1 VQYRDME
8 ISIIGAGDVGGTLGR
23 IWVKKGHHLM
33 FGVRNLQS
41 HNVLNLIRS
50 INSSVKVGTIGEAAS
65 FADVIVLAI
74 PWIAVEETIKSA
86 GDLSGKILIDPTNP
100 INADL
105 TGLIIESSTSAA
117 EEIAKWAK
125 GSKVVKAFNSIGAK
139 TLDNLQFGLVRA
151 DAFICGDDFKSKTV
165 VKKLATEIG
174 FDTVDAGPLINAR
187 VLEYMALLWIQLA
200 YSRQMGPNIAFKLL
214 TRAGGM

>member
-1 VQYRDME
+1 M
-8 ISIIGAGDVGGTLGR
+8 
-23 IWVKKGHHLM
+23 
-33 FGVRNLQS
+33 
-41 HNVLNLIRS
+41 
-50 INSSVKVGTIGEAAS
+50 
-65 FADVIVLAI
+65 
-74 PWIAVEETIKSA
+74 
-86 GDLSGKILIDPTNP
+86 IDPTNP
-100 INADL
+100 IKADL

-125 GSKVVKAFNSIGAK
+125 DSKVVKAFNSIGAK

-187 VLEYMALLWIQLA
+187 VLEYLALLWIHLA
-200 YSRQMGPNIAFKLL
+200 YSQQMGPNIAFKLL
-214 TRAGGM
+214 TRPAGM

>member
-1 VQYRDME
+1 ME
-8 ISIIGAGDVGGTLGR
+8 IAIIGAGDVGGTLGR
-23 IWVKKGHHLM
+23 LWANKGHQIM
-33 FGVRNLQS
+33 FGVRNFQG

-50 INSSVKVGTIGEAAS
+50 IGSGVKVGTIGEAAS

-74 PWIAVEETIKSA
+74 PWKAVEETIKSA

-100 INADL
+100 IKADL

-125 GSKVVKAFNSIGAK
+125 DSKVVKAFNSIGAK

-187 VLEYMALLWIQLA
+187 VLEYMALLWIHLA
-200 YSRQMGPNIAFKLL
+200 YNQQMGPNIAFKLL
-214 TRAGGM
+214 TRPAGM

>member
-1 VQYRDME
+1 ME

-100 INADL
+100 VNADL

-187 VLEYMALLWIQLA
+187 VLEYLALLWIQLA

>member
-1 VQYRDME
+1 ME
-8 ISIIGAGDVGGTLGR
+8 IAIIGAGDVGGTLGR
-23 IWVKKGHHLM
+23 LWAKKGHQIM

-50 INSSVKVGTIGEAAS
+50 IDSGVKVGTIGEAAS
-65 FADVIVLAI
+65 FADVILLAI
-74 PWIAVEETIKSA
+74 PWMAVEETIKSA

-100 INADL
+100 IKADL

-125 GSKVVKAFNSIGAK
+125 DSKVVKAFNSIGAK

-187 VLEYMALLWIQLA
+187 ALEYLALLWIHLA

-214 TRAGGM
+214 TRTGGM

>member
-1 VQYRDME
+1 MK
-8 ISIIGAGDVGGTLGR
+8 IAIIGAGDVGGTLGR
-23 IWVKKGHHLM
+23 LWAKKGHQIM

-50 INSSVKVGTIGEAAS
+50 INSGVKVGTIGEAAS

-74 PWIAVEETIKSA
+74 PWMAVEETIKSA

-100 INADL
+100 IKADL

-125 GSKVVKAFNSIGAK
+125 DSKVVKAFNSIGAK

-174 FDTVDAGPLINAR
+174 FDSVDAGPLINAR
-187 VLEYMALLWIQLA
+187 MLEYLALLWIDLA
-200 YSRQMGPNIAFKLL
+200 YNQQMGPNIAFKLL
-214 TRAGGM
+214 TRHGGM

>member
-1 VQYRDME
+1 ME
-8 ISIIGAGDVGGTLGR
+8 VAIIGAGDVGGTLGR
-23 IWVKKGHHLM
+23 LWVKKGHQIM

-41 HNVLNLIRS
+41 QKVLNLSRS
-50 INSSVKVGTIGEAAS
+50 INSGVKVGTIGEAAS

-74 PWIAVEETIKSA
+74 PWMAVEETIKSA

-105 TGLIIESSTSAA
+105 TGLIVESSTSAA

-139 TLDNLQFGLVRA
+139 ALDNLQFGMVRA

-187 VLEYMALLWIQLA
+187 LLEYLALLWIQLA

>member
-1 VQYRDME
+1 ME

-100 INADL
+100 VNADL

-151 DAFICGDDFKSKTV
+151 DAFICGDDSNSKTV
-165 VKKLATEIG
+165 VKKLAKEIG
-174 FDTVDAGPLINAR
+174 FDTVDAGPLFNAR
-187 VLEYMALLWIQLA
+187 VLEYLALLWIQLA
-200 YSRQMGPNIAFKLL
+200 YSQQMGPNIAFKLL

>member
-1 VQYRDME
+1 ME
-8 ISIIGAGDVGGTLGR
+8 IAIIGAGDVGGTLGR
-23 IWVKKGHHLM
+23 LWAKKGHQIM

-41 HNVLNLIRS
+41 HNFLNLIRS
-50 INSSVKVGTIGEAAS
+50 IDSGVKVGTIAEAAS

-74 PWIAVEETIKSA
+74 PWKAVEETIKSA

-100 INADL
+100 IKADL

-125 GSKVVKAFNSIGAK
+125 DSKVVKAFNSIGAK

-187 VLEYMALLWIQLA
+187 VLEYLALLWIHLA
-200 YSRQMGPNIAFKLL
+200 YSQQMGPNIAFKLL
-214 TRAGGM
+214 TRPGGM

>member
-1 VQYRDME
+1 ME
-8 ISIIGAGDVGGTLGR
+8 IAIIGAGDVGGTLGR
-23 IWVKKGHHLM
+23 LWARKGHQIM

-50 INSSVKVGTIGEAAS
+50 IDSGVKVGSIGEAAS

-74 PWIAVEETIKSA
+74 PWKAVEETIKSA

-100 INADL
+100 IKADL

-125 GSKVVKAFNSIGAK
+125 DSKVVKAFNSIGAK

-187 VLEYMALLWIQLA
+187 VLEYLALLWIHLA
-200 YSRQMGPNIAFKLL
+200 YSQQMGPNIAFKLL
-214 TRAGGM
+214 TRPAGM

>member
-1 VQYRDME
+1 MY
-8 ISIIGAGDVGGTLGR
+8 
-23 IWVKKGHHLM
+23 
-33 FGVRNLQS
+33 GVRNLQS

-50 INSSVKVGTIGEAAS
+50 INSNVRVGTIGEAAS

-74 PWIAVEETIKSA
+74 PWLAVEETIKSA
-86 GDLSGKILIDPTNP
+86 GDLSKKILIDPTNP
-100 INADL
+100 INADR
-105 TGLIIESSTSAA
+105 TGLIIESSSSAA

-165 VKKLATEIG
+165 VKQLATEIG

-187 VLEYMALLWIQLA
+187 MLEYLALLWIQLA

>member
-1 VQYRDME
+1 ME

-23 IWVKKGHHLM
+23 LWARKGHQIM

-41 HNVLNLIRS
+41 HNELV
-50 INSSVKVGTIGEAAS
+50 NSGVKVGTIGEAAS

-74 PWIAVEETIKSA
+74 PWMAVEETIKSA
-86 GDLSGKILIDPTNP
+86 GHLSGKILIDPTNP
-100 INADL
+100 IKADL

-125 GSKVVKAFNSIGAK
+125 DSKVVKAFNSIGAK

-187 VLEYMALLWIQLA
+187 VLEYLALLWIHLA
-200 YSRQMGPNIAFKLL
+200 YSQQMGPNIAFKLL
-214 TRAGGM
+214 TRPGGM

>member
-1 VQYRDME
+1 ME
-8 ISIIGAGDVGGTLGR
+8 ISIIGAGGVGGTLGR

-187 VLEYMALLWIQLA
+187 VLEYLALLWIQLA

>member
-1 VQYRDME
+1 ME
-8 ISIIGAGDVGGTLGR
+8 IAIIGAGDVGGTLGR
-23 IWVKKGHHLM
+23 LWAKKGHQIM

-50 INSSVKVGTIGEAAS
+50 IDSGVKVGSIGEAAS

-74 PWIAVEETIKSA
+74 PWKAVEETIKSA

-100 INADL
+100 IKADL
-105 TGLIIESSTSAA
+105 TGLMIESSTSAA

-125 GSKVVKAFNSIGAK
+125 DSKVVKAFNSIGAK

-187 VLEYMALLWIQLA
+187 VLEYLALLWIHLA
-200 YSRQMGPNIAFKLL
+200 YSQQMGPNIAFKLL
-214 TRAGGM
+214 TRPAGM

>member
-1 VQYRDME
+1 ME
-8 ISIIGAGDVGGTLGR
+8 IAIIGAGDVGGTLGR
-23 IWVKKGHHLM
+23 LWANKGHQIM
-33 FGVRNLQS
+33 FGVRNFQG

-50 INSSVKVGTIGEAAS
+50 IGSSVKVGTIAEAAS

-74 PWIAVEETIKSA
+74 PWKAVEETIKSA

-100 INADL
+100 IKADL

-125 GSKVVKAFNSIGAK
+125 DSKVVKAFNSIGAK

-187 VLEYMALLWIQLA
+187 VLEYMALLWIHLA
-200 YSRQMGPNIAFKLL
+200 YNQQMGPNIAFKLL
-214 TRAGGM
+214 TRPGGM

>member
-1 VQYRDME
+1 ME
-8 ISIIGAGDVGGTLGR
+8 IAIIGAGDVGGTLGR
-23 IWVKKGHHLM
+23 LWAKKGHQIM

-50 INSSVKVGTIGEAAS
+50 IDSGVKVGTIGEAAS

-74 PWIAVEETIKSA
+74 PWKAVEETIKSA

-100 INADL
+100 IKADL

-125 GSKVVKAFNSIGAK
+125 DSKVVKAFNSIGAK

-187 VLEYMALLWIQLA
+187 ALEYLALLWIHLA
-200 YSRQMGPNIAFKLL
+200 YSQQMGPNIAFKLL
-214 TRAGGM
+214 TRPAGM

>member
-1 VQYRDME
+1 ME
-8 ISIIGAGDVGGTLGR
+8 IAIIGAGDVGGTLGR
-23 IWVKKGHHLM
+23 LWAKKGHQIM

-50 INSSVKVGTIGEAAS
+50 IDAGVKVGSIGEAAS

-74 PWIAVEETIKSA
+74 PWMAVEETIKSA

-100 INADL
+100 IKADL
-105 TGLIIESSTSAA
+105 TGLMIESSTSAA

-125 GSKVVKAFNSIGAK
+125 DSKVVKAFNSIGAK

-187 VLEYMALLWIQLA
+187 VLEYMALLWIHLA
-200 YSRQMGPNIAFKLL
+200 YNQQMGPNIAFKLL
-214 TRAGGM
+214 TRPGGM

>member
-1 VQYRDME
+1 ME
-8 ISIIGAGDVGGTLGR
+8 IAIIGAGDVGGTLGR
-23 IWVKKGHHLM
+23 LWVKKGHQIM

-41 HNVLNLIRS
+41 QKVLNLIRS
-50 INSSVKVGTIGEAAS
+50 INSGVKVGTIGEAAS

-74 PWIAVEETIKSA
+74 PWMAVEETIKSA

-100 INADL
+100 IKADL
-105 TGLIIESSTSAA
+105 TGLIVESSTSAA

-139 TLDNLQFGLVRA
+139 ALDNLQFGMVRA

-174 FDTVDAGPLINAR
+174 FDTVDAGPLMNAR
-187 VLEYMALLWIQLA
+187 LLEYLALLWIQLA

>member
-1 VQYRDME
+1 ME
-8 ISIIGAGDVGGTLGR
+8 IAIIGAGDVGGTLGR
-23 IWVKKGHHLM
+23 LWANKGHQIM
-33 FGVRNLQS
+33 FGVRNFQG

-50 INSSVKVGTIGEAAS
+50 IGSGVKVGTIGEAAS

-74 PWIAVEETIKSA
+74 PWKAVEETIKSA

-100 INADL
+100 IKADL

-125 GSKVVKAFNSIGAK
+125 DSKVVKAFNSIGAK

-187 VLEYMALLWIQLA
+187 VLEYMALLWIHLA
-200 YSRQMGPNIAFKLL
+200 YNQQMGPNIAFKLL
-214 TRAGGM
+214 TRPGGI

>member
-1 VQYRDME
+1 ME
-8 ISIIGAGDVGGTLGR
+8 IAIIGAGDVGGTLGR
-23 IWVKKGHHLM
+23 LWAKKGHQIM
-33 FGVRNLQS
+33 FGVRNLHS

-50 INSSVKVGTIGEAAS
+50 IDSGVKVGTIGEAAS

-74 PWIAVEETIKSA
+74 PWMAVEETIKSA

-100 INADL
+100 IKADL

-125 GSKVVKAFNSIGAK
+125 DSKVVKAFNSIGAK

-187 VLEYMALLWIQLA
+187 ALEYMALLWIHLA
-200 YSRQMGPNIAFKLL
+200 YSQQMGPNIAFKLL
-214 TRAGGM
+214 TRPGGM

>member
-1 VQYRDME
+1 ME
-8 ISIIGAGDVGGTLGR
+8 IAIIGAGDVGGTLGR
-23 IWVKKGHHLM
+23 LWVKKGHQIM

-41 HNVLNLIRS
+41 HNVQNLIRS
-50 INSSVKVGTIGEAAS
+50 TDSGVKVGTIGEAAS
-65 FADVIVLAI
+65 FADIIVLAI
-74 PWIAVEETIKSA
+74 PWMAVEETIKSA

-139 TLDNLQFGLVRA
+139 ALDNLQFGMVKA

-187 VLEYMALLWIQLA
+187 LLEYLALLWIQLA

>member
-1 VQYRDME
+1 ME
-8 ISIIGAGDVGGTLGR
+8 IAIIGAGDVGGTLGR
-23 IWVKKGHHLM
+23 LWAKKGHQIM

-50 INSSVKVGTIGEAAS
+50 IDSGVKVGTIGEAAS
-65 FADVIVLAI
+65 FADVILLAI
-74 PWIAVEETIKSA
+74 PWMSVEETIKSA

-100 INADL
+100 IKADL

-125 GSKVVKAFNSIGAK
+125 DSKVVKAFNSIGAK

-187 VLEYMALLWIQLA
+187 VLEYLALLWIHLA
-200 YSRQMGPNIAFKLL
+200 YSQQMGPNIAFKLL
-214 TRAGGM
+214 TRPGGM

>member
-1 VQYRDME
+1 ME
-8 ISIIGAGDVGGTLGR
+8 IAIIGAGDVGGTLGR
-23 IWVKKGHHLM
+23 LWANKGHQIM
-33 FGVRNLQS
+33 FGVRNFQG

-50 INSSVKVGTIGEAAS
+50 IGSGVKVGTIGEAAS

-74 PWIAVEETIKSA
+74 PWKAVEETIKSA

-100 INADL
+100 IKADL
-105 TGLIIESSTSAA
+105 TGLMIESSTSAA

-125 GSKVVKAFNSIGAK
+125 DSKVVKAFNSIGAK

-187 VLEYMALLWIQLA
+187 VLEYMALLWIHLA
-200 YSRQMGPNIAFKLL
+200 YNQQMGPNIAFKLL
-214 TRAGGM
+214 TRPAGM

>member
-1 VQYRDME
+1 ME
-8 ISIIGAGDVGGTLGR
+8 IAIIGAGDVGGTLGR
-23 IWVKKGHHLM
+23 LWANKGHQIM
-33 FGVRNLQS
+33 FGVRNLQG

-50 INSSVKVGTIGEAAS
+50 IGSGVKVGTIGEAAS

-74 PWIAVEETIKSA
+74 PWKAVEETIKSA

-100 INADL
+100 IKADL

-125 GSKVVKAFNSIGAK
+125 DSKVVKAFNSIGAK

-187 VLEYMALLWIQLA
+187 VLEYLALLWIHLA
-200 YSRQMGPNIAFKLL
+200 YSQQMGPNIAFKLL
-214 TRAGGM
+214 TRPAGM

>member
-1 VQYRDME
+1 ME
-8 ISIIGAGDVGGTLGR
+8 IAIIGAGDVGGTLGR
-23 IWVKKGHHLM
+23 LWAKKGHQIM

-50 INSSVKVGTIGEAAS
+50 IDSGVKVGTIGEAAS
-65 FADVIVLAI
+65 FADVILLAI
-74 PWIAVEETIKSA
+74 PWMAVEETIKSA

-100 INADL
+100 IKADL
-105 TGLIIESSTSAA
+105 TGLMIESSTSAA

-125 GSKVVKAFNSIGAK
+125 DSKVVKAFNSIGAK

-187 VLEYMALLWIQLA
+187 VLEYMALLWIHLA
-200 YSRQMGPNIAFKLL
+200 YNQQMGPNIAFKLL
-214 TRAGGM
+214 TRPGGM

>member
-1 VQYRDME
+1 ME
-8 ISIIGAGDVGGTLGR
+8 IAIIGAGDVGGTLGR
-23 IWVKKGHHLM
+23 LWIKKGHQIM

-41 HNVLNLIRS
+41 HNVRNLIRS
-50 INSSVKVGTIGEAAS
+50 TDSGVKVGTIGEAAS
-65 FADVIVLAI
+65 FADIIVLAI
-74 PWIAVEETIKSA
+74 PWMAVEEAIKSA

-125 GSKVVKAFNSIGAK
+125 DSKVVKAFNSIGAK
-139 TLDNLQFGLVRA
+139 TLNNLQFGLVRA

-174 FDTVDAGPLINAR
+174 FDTVDAGSLINAR
-187 VLEYMALLWIQLA
+187 MLEYLALLWIQLA

-214 TRAGGM
+214 TREVGT

>member
-1 VQYRDME
+1 ME
-8 ISIIGAGDVGGTLGR
+8 IAIIGAGDVGGTLGR
-23 IWVKKGHHLM
+23 LWANKGHQIM

-50 INSSVKVGTIGEAAS
+50 IDSGVKVGSIGEAAS

-74 PWIAVEETIKSA
+74 PWMAVEETIKSA

-100 INADL
+100 IKADL

-125 GSKVVKAFNSIGAK
+125 DSKVVKAFNSIGAK

-187 VLEYMALLWIQLA
+187 VLEYLALLWIHLA
-200 YSRQMGPNIAFKLL
+200 YSQQMGPNIAFKLL
-214 TRAGGM
+214 TRPAGM

>member
-1 VQYRDME
+1 ME
-8 ISIIGAGDVGGTLGR
+8 IAIIGAGDVGGTLGR
-23 IWVKKGHHLM
+23 LWIKKGHQIM

-41 HNVLNLIRS
+41 HNVRNLIRS
-50 INSSVKVGTIGEAAS
+50 TDSGVKVGTIGEAAS
-65 FADVIVLAI
+65 FADIIVLAI
-74 PWIAVEETIKSA
+74 PWMAVEEAIKSA

-117 EEIAKWAK
+117 EEITKWAK
-125 GSKVVKAFNSIGAK
+125 DSKVVKAFNSIGAK
-139 TLDNLQFGLVRA
+139 TLNNLQFGLVRA

-174 FDTVDAGPLINAR
+174 FDTVDAGSLINAR
-187 VLEYMALLWIQLA
+187 MLEYLALLWIQLA

-214 TRAGGM
+214 TREVGT

>member
-1 VQYRDME
+1 ME
-8 ISIIGAGDVGGTLGR
+8 IAIIGAGDVGGTLGR
-23 IWVKKGHHLM
+23 LWANKGHQIM
-33 FGVRNLQS
+33 FGVRNLQG

-50 INSSVKVGTIGEAAS
+50 IGSGVKVGTIAEAAS

-74 PWIAVEETIKSA
+74 PWKAVEETIKSA

-100 INADL
+100 IKADL

-125 GSKVVKAFNSIGAK
+125 DSKVVKAFNSIGAK

-187 VLEYMALLWIQLA
+187 VLEYLALLWIHLA
-200 YSRQMGPNIAFKLL
+200 YSQQMGPNIAFKLL
-214 TRAGGM
+214 TRPAGM